1 MPTTDCATDIA
12 PPPSPTDEQIESAPA
27 SGGASKLLKGL
38 LIGFAATVTIGL
50 ALGIWYLG
58 VRIVAVNGS
67 AQKQSTAAP
76 LPSVGEF
83 YLQVGAFGPERDEA
97 FSNAL
102 QAKGFLAQIQTR
114 DAGHNRILIGPFLM
128 RSDLD
133 QARQKLQSDG
143 ILAVETA
150 R

>member
-1 MPTTDCATDIA
+1 
-12 PPPSPTDEQIESAPA
+12 
-27 SGGASKLLKGL
+27 
-38 LIGFAATVTIGL
+38 
-50 ALGIWYLG
+50 
-58 VRIVAVNGS
+58 
-67 AQKQSTAAP
+67 
-76 LPSVGEF
+76 
-83 YLQVGAFGPERDEA
+83 VGAFGPQRDEA
-97 FSNAL
+97 FANAL

-143 ILAVETA
+143 ILAVETT

>member
-12 PPPSPTDEQIESAPA
+12 PPPPQIDEQIESAPA
-27 SGGASKLLKGL
+27 SGGTSKLLKGL

-58 VRIVAVNGS
+58 VRIVAANGS
-67 AQKQSTAAP
+67 AQQSTAAP
-76 LPSVGEF
+76 LPSMGEF
-83 YLQVGAFGPERDEA
+83 YLQVGALGPERDEA

-114 DAGHNRILIGPFLM
+114 DAGHSRILIGPFLT

-133 QARQKLQSDG
+133 QAMQKLQSDG

>member
-1 MPTTDCATDIA
+1 MPATDYANDIA
-12 PPPSPTDEQIESAPA
+12 PPPSQTDEQIESAPA
-27 SGGASKLLKGL
+27 SGGTSKLLKGL

-58 VRIVAVNGS
+58 VRIVAANGS
-67 AQKQSTAAP
+67 AQQSTAAP

-83 YLQVGAFGPERDEA
+83 YLQVGALGPERDDA
-97 FSNAL
+97 FANAL

-114 DAGHNRILIGPFLM
+114 DAGHSRILIGPFLT
-128 RSDLD
+128 RIDLD

-143 ILAVETA
+143 ILAVETT

>member
-1 MPTTDCATDIA
+1 MPATDCATDIA
-12 PPPSPTDEQIESAPA
+12 PPPSQIDEQIESAPA
-27 SGGASKLLKGL
+27 PGGASKLLKGL

-50 ALGIWYLG
+50 ALAGWYLG
-58 VRIVAVNGS
+58 VRIVVNGS
-67 AQKQSTAAP
+67 AQQSTAAP

-83 YLQVGAFGPERDEA
+83 YLQVGALGPERDDA
-97 FSNAL
+97 FANAL

-133 QARQKLQSDG
+133 QARQKLQSD
-143 ILAVETA
+143 
-150 R
+150 

>member
-12 PPPSPTDEQIESAPA
+12 PPPSQIDEQIESAQAP
-27 SGGASKLLKGL
+27 GGSSKLLKGL

-58 VRIVAVNGS
+58 VRIVAANGS

-83 YLQVGAFGPERDEA
+83 YLQVGGLGPERDEA

-114 DAGHNRILIGPFLM
+114 DAGHSRILIGPFLT

>member
-12 PPPSPTDEQIESAPA
+12 PPPSEIDEQIESAPA
-27 SGGASKLLKGL
+27 PGGASKLLKGL

-50 ALGIWYLG
+50 ALGTWYLG
-58 VRIVAVNGS
+58 VRIVAANGS
-67 AQKQSTAAP
+67 AQNQAS
-76 LPSVGEF
+76 LPAVGEF
-83 YLQVGAFGPERDEA
+83 YLQVGALGPERDDA
-97 FSNAL
+97 FANAL

-114 DAGHNRILIGPFLM
+114 DAGHSRILIGPFLR

-143 ILAVETA
+143 ILAVETT

>member
-12 PPPSPTDEQIESAPA
+12 PPPPQIDEQIESAPA
-27 SGGASKLLKGL
+27 SAGASKLLKGL

-58 VRIVAVNGS
+58 VRIVAANGS
-67 AQKQSTAAP
+67 AQPSTAAS
-76 LPSVGEF
+76 LPSMGEF
-83 YLQVGAFGPERDEA
+83 YLQVGALGPERDEA

-114 DAGHNRILIGPFLM
+114 DAGHSRILIGPFLT
-128 RSDLD
+128 RFDLD
-133 QARQKLQSDG
+133 QAMQKLQSDG

>member
-1 MPTTDCATDIA
+1 MPATDCATDIA
-12 PPPSPTDEQIESAPA
+12 PPPSQIDEQIESAPA

-38 LIGFAATVTIGL
+38 LIGFAASVTIGL
-50 ALGIWYLG
+50 ALATWYLG
-58 VRIVAVNGS
+58 ARIVAANAS
-67 AQKQSTAAP
+67 AQLSTAAP

-83 YLQVGAFGPERDEA
+83 YLQVGALGPERDDA

-114 DAGHNRILIGPFLM
+114 DAGHNRILIGPFLT

-133 QARQKLQSDG
+133 QARQKLQSEG
-143 ILAVETA
+143 VLAVETA

>member
-1 MPTTDCATDIA
+1 MPATDCATDIA
-12 PPPSPTDEQIESAPA
+12 PPLSHTDEQIESAPA

-50 ALGIWYLG
+50 ALATWYLG
-58 VRIVAVNGS
+58 ARIVAANAS
-67 AQKQSTAAP
+67 AQKQASAP
-76 LPSVGEF
+76 AVGEF
-83 YLQVGAFGPERDEA
+83 YLQVGALGPQRDEA
-97 FSNAL
+97 FANAL

-114 DAGHNRILIGPFLM
+114 DAGHNRILIGPFLV
-128 RSDLD
+128 RSDLE

>member
-1 MPTTDCATDIA
+1 MPATDCATDIA
-12 PPPSPTDEQIESAPA
+12 PPPSQIDEQIESAPA
-27 SGGASKLLKGL
+27 PGGASKLLKGL
-38 LIGFAATVTIGL
+38 LIGFAASVTIGL

-67 AQKQSTAAP
+67 AQKLASAPAA
-76 LPSVGEF
+76 GEF
-83 YLQVGAFGPERDEA
+83 YLQVGVFGPERDEA

-114 DAGHNRILIGPFLM
+114 DAGHNRILIGPFLT

-133 QARQKLQSDG
+133 QARQKLQSEG
-143 ILAVETA
+143 VLAVETA

>member
-12 PPPSPTDEQIESAPA
+12 PPPPQIDEQIESAPA
-27 SGGASKLLKGL
+27 SAGASKLLKGL

-58 VRIVAVNGS
+58 VRIVAANGS
-67 AQKQSTAAP
+67 AQQSTAAP
-76 LPSVGEF
+76 LPSMGEF
-83 YLQVGAFGPERDEA
+83 YLQVGALGPERDEA

-114 DAGHNRILIGPFLM
+114 DAGHSRILIGPFLT
-128 RSDLD
+128 RFDLD
-133 QARQKLQSDG
+133 QAMQKLQSDG

>member
-1 MPTTDCATDIA
+1 MPATDCATDIA
-12 PPPSPTDEQIESAPA
+12 PPPSQAEEQIESAPA

-38 LIGFAATVTIGL
+38 LIGFAASVTIGL

-58 VRIVAVNGS
+58 VRIVVNGS
-67 AQKQSTAAP
+67 AQQSTAAP

-83 YLQVGAFGPERDEA
+83 YLQVGALGPERDDA

-114 DAGHNRILIGPFLM
+114 DAGHNRILIGPFLT

-133 QARQKLQSDG
+133 QARQKLQSEG
-143 ILAVETA
+143 VLAVETA

>member
-1 MPTTDCATDIA
+1 MPATDCATDIA

-50 ALGIWYLG
+50 ALATWYLG
-58 VRIVAVNGS
+58 ARIVAANAS
-67 AQKQSTAAP
+67 AQKQASAP
-76 LPSVGEF
+76 AVGEF
-83 YLQVGAFGPERDEA
+83 YLQVGAFGPQRDEA
-97 FSNAL
+97 FANAL

-114 DAGHNRILIGPFLM
+114 DAGHSRILIGPFLT